1 MSAKKNLILNQKRI
15 MQKLNKDWFVVMTKP
30 KQEQVARKNLLNQ
43 KFEVFLPQ
51 INHSDIN
58 SSFIPLFPGYL
69 FVSFDI
75 SRPHWLKI
83 GNTRGVKKLLSSNI
97 NPSRVDKKIIN
108 ILLKSTNSFGI
119 IKKSYLNYKL
129 NQNIEIVNGPF
140 TKMLGKI
147 ISLGTNGRIKI
158 LLENIVINLDKKDIL
173 PV

>member
-1 MSAKKNLILNQKRI
+1 MEKV
-15 MQKLNKDWFVVMTKP
+15 NKDWFVVMTKL

-43 KFEVFLPQ
+43 RFEVFLPQ
-51 INHSDIN
+51 LNHSNIN
-58 SSFIPLFPGYL
+58 SDLIPLFPGYL

-108 ILLKSTNSFGI
+108 ILLKSTNSNGVI
-119 IKKSYLNYKL
+119 SKSYLNYKL
-129 NQNIEIVNGPF
+129 NQSVKIMNGPF
-140 TKMLGKI
+140 KNMLGKI
-147 ISLGTNGRIKI
+147 TSLENNTRIKI
-158 LLENIVINLDKKDIL
+158 LLDNIVINLENKDIL

>member
-1 MSAKKNLILNQKRI
+1 MSARKNLILNQKRI
-15 MQKLNKDWFVVMTKP
+15 MQKLNKDWFVVMTKT

-51 INHSDIN
+51 LNHSDIS
-58 SSFIPLFPGYL
+58 SSFTPLFPGYL

-108 ILLKSTNSFGI
+108 ILLKSTNSFGV
-119 IKKSYLNYKL
+119 IKESYLNYKL
-129 NQNIEIVNGPF
+129 NQSIKVINGPF
-140 TKMLGKI
+140 KNMLGKI
-147 ISLGTNGRIKI
+147 TSLENNTRIKI
-158 LLENIVINLDKKDIL
+158 LLDNIVINLENKDIL